1 MNKSLYSLILSDGV
15 IREIDRLAYKSGTN
29 RSGMINQILAE
40 YVSYT
45 TPEMRISQIFSSL
58 ENLLSGGD
66 DFKLLINN
74 SASVMNLRSSLDYKY
89 NPSVRYAV
97 ELYKT
102 DNENIGEMKVSLRT
116 QSAALISYMM
126 EFYKAFASLESA
138 RVKNVEYYLEG
149 DRFVRK
155 LKLRK
160 EGVDAEALGSIIADY
175 IKMFDSCLKAFFY
188 NIDSIQRASYEV
200 DRILCEYLETRGA
213 II

>member
-155 LKLRK
+155 LKLQWY
-160 EGVDAEALGSIIADY
+160 VL
-175 IKMFDSCLKAFFY
+175 
-188 NIDSIQRASYEV
+188 
-200 DRILCEYLETRGA
+200 
-213 II
+213 